1 MESPSWCS
9 LAIRQRKP
17 EVEVLQGP
25 AHKCKTIRP
34 LCITLGM
41 LHQAVNPLRLAAKKL
56 ELAQKSKSPQVNSF
70 TYNQKMILFQLSS
83 SLHWVIW
90 VLVLVRWTASSTSSF
105 KSTTRLR
112 AKCTKESSRRA
123 SLNQSTP
130 RSLEE
135 MVTQLLITKKF
146 LVSSLHHQTM
156 QSPISWSHKCSVN
169 SSHRYLKS
177 PCNRCQTRTHLSKQS
192 WRLPRWLR
200 IYCYLAST
208 MLRLE
213 VLT

>member
-17 EVEVLQGP
+17 EVLVFQGP
-25 AHKCKTIRP
+25 ALKCKTIRP

-41 LHQAVNPLRLAAKKL
+41 LHQAVNPLRWAAKKL
-56 ELAQKSKSPQVNSF
+56 ELAQKSNSPQASWF
-70 TYNQKMILFQLSS
+70 TSNLKMIHFLLSS
-83 SLHWVIW
+83 PLNWVIW
-90 VLVLVRWTASSTSSF
+90 VLVLARWTASSTSSF

-123 SLNQSTP
+123 SLTQSTP

-135 MVTQLLITKKF
+135 MATQLLITKRF
-146 LVSSLHHQTM
+146 LVSSLLQTM
-156 QSPISWSHKCSVN
+156 LSPISWSHKCSVN

-177 PCNRCQTRTHLSKQS
+177 PCNRWHSRTHLSKQS
-192 WRLPRWLR
+192 
-200 IYCYLAST
+200 
-208 MLRLE
+208 
-213 VLT
+213 